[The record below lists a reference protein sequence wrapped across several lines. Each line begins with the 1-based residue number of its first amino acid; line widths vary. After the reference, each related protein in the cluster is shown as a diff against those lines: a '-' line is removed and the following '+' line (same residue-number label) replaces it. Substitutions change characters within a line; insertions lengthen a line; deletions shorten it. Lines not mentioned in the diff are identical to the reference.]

1 MKSFNAIC
9 THIIA
14 VGTKEDTDINC
25 HPKDVGPKI
34 AIGWRVFND
43 DNRSS
48 KEKSTFFKLYKLSI
62 QVDSELRSDVI
73 SWFGVDEDFKR
84 FNIRKLLGKDCQL
97 ELIDTIK
104 GTSESTFSIKRVV
117 SGLHFE
123 SKKIP
128 PSELI
133 YFTVGDP
140 DRQLM
145 MHLPFE
151 VQLMIENSMQY
162 KVSTGS
168 TSSKDDEL

>member
-9 THIIA
+9 THIVA
-14 VGTKEDTDINC
+14 VGTKEDTELNC
-25 HPKDVGPKI
+25 HPEDAGPRI

-43 DNRSS
+43 DNRGS

-73 SWFGVDEDFKR
+73 SWLGVDEDFKR

-97 ELIDTIK
+97 ELFDTIK
-104 GTSESTFSIKRVV
+104 GTSESTFSVKRVV
-117 SGLHFE
+117 SGLQFE
-123 SKKIP
+123 SKKISA
-128 PSELI
+128 SELI
-133 YFTVGDP
+133 YFTAGDP
-140 DRQLM
+140 EHQLL

-151 VQLMIENSMQY
+151 VQLMIENSMEH

-168 TSSKDDEL
+168 ILSKDDEL